1 MSMPKPNEVE
11 RLSQDICMREIPQ
24 SELGVSEADDYI
36 LHYCGTEY
44 YANQAKKAR
53 DAEGSSD

>member
-1 MSMPKPNEVE
+1 MALPKPNEVE
-11 RLSQDICMREIPQ
+11 KLGQDICMREIPK

-44 YANQAKKAR
+44 YAQQAKDKQN
-53 DAEGSSD
+53 SSTE

>member
-1 MSMPKPNEVE
+1 MAMPKPNEVE
-11 RLSQDICMREIPQ
+11 KLSQDICMREIPK

-44 YANQAKKAR
+44 YARQAK
-53 DAEGSSD
+53 EGEDNSTE

>member
-1 MSMPKPNEVE
+1 MAMPKPNEVE
-11 RLSQDICMREIPQ
+11 KLAQDICMREIPK

-44 YANQAKKAR
+44 YAQQAK
-53 DAEGSSD
+53 DQETDSTE

>member
-1 MSMPKPNEVE
+1 MALPKPNEVE
-11 RLSQDICMREIPQ
+11 KLSQDICMREIPR

-44 YANQAKKAR
+44 YAQQAEQDKQ
-53 DAEGSSD
+53 DNPSE

>member
-1 MSMPKPNEVE
+1 MPMPKPNEVE
-11 RLSQDICMREIPQ
+11 RLSPDICMREIPQ

-44 YANQAKKAR
+44 YARQAELAQDPK
-53 DAEGSSD
+53 DSSG